1 MSERWRSGLT
11 LVISAAVLVVMV
23 FIGPGDELAALR
35 RVFGIGV
42 DPLGTPADVAPGG
55 VHAFLQAQPGHPNQ
69 PVAWDPCREIRYE
82 INPDGA
88 PGDDE
93 DVVAFVRE
101 AVEEV
106 SGLTGLQF
114 DYLGETDRRPSWEA
128 NLVPRGRSEPVLIAW
143 ATEDEVDEL
152 DGDVAGV
159 GGAVSQEA
167 PAGRWRRYVT
177 GQVTLDSDVYEIL
190 DDEGD
195 GEARGRA
202 ILLHELGHL
211 VGLDHVDSPA
221 ELMFADEVGLLDFGT
236 GDRNGLVRLGKGRC
250 A

>member
-1 MSERWRSGLT
+1 MLLLSVVLLG
-11 LVISAAVLVVMV
+11 AVVLA
-23 FIGPGDELAALR
+23 GPGDELAALK
-35 RVFGIGV
+35 RVLGIGV
-42 DPLGTPADVAPGG
+42 DPLGTPADVVPGG
-55 VHAFLQAQPGHPNQ
+55 VHAFLQTQPGHPRR

-88 PGDDE
+88 PDDAA
-93 DVVAFVRE
+93 DTIAFVQE
-101 AVEEV
+101 AIDEV
-106 SGLTGLQF
+106 SGLSGLQF
-114 DYLGETDRRPSWEA
+114 DYVGETDRRPSWEA

-143 ATEDEVDEL
+143 ADEDEVDEL
-152 DGDVAGV
+152 SGDVAGV

-177 GQVTLDSDVYEIL
+177 GQVTLDTDVYEL
-190 DDEGD
+190 LEDEGD
-195 GEARGRA
+195 GQARGRA

-221 ELMFADEVGLLDFGT
+221 ELMYADEVGLLDYGT